1 MTTERQQRA
10 GQERPRARFRILV
23 VDDEPD
29 LEPLINQMFR
39 PNIRSGEYTFQF
51 AKDGEEALQLLNGQD
66 RFEMLITDIN
76 MPNMDGITL
85 LGHIGKTNPNIKSV
99 VVSAYGDMRNIRAAM
114 NQGAF
119 DFITKPVDLSD
130 LQITIERT
138 QAHVREWQEVNSSR
152 DQLKSIRSELQLAS
166 NMQQA
171 ILPTEFPKDDSYN
184 VYGSMLP
191 ARNVGGDFF
200 DVIRLDGDRLGLAV
214 ADVSDKGVQ
223 AAMFMMSSRTL
234 LKGAAI
240 GMDSPDLVLNEV
252 NTLLHADNKT
262 IMFVTVL
269 YAVYDP
275 GSGELIYANGGH
287 CSPMMVHA
295 DGSCTDLPQTGG
307 VVLGLAPQI
316 QYNQARTVLKPGDTV
331 IMYSDG
337 VSEARNPEGQ
347 DFGTEGIAQLFE
359 GRPPTGAR
367 EANEAV
373 LQALD
378 KFTKGTPQSDDIT
391 CLALHRSQNS
401 LGGQTI

>member
-1 MTTERQQRA
+1 MTTDRQEHPGA
-10 GQERPRARFRILV
+10 GTPKPGFRILV

-29 LEPLINQMFR
+29 LEPLIKQMFR

-51 AKDGEEALQLLNGQD
+51 AKDGEEALELLTGQGG
-66 RFEMLITDIN
+66 FEMLITDIN

-85 LGHIGKTNPNIKSV
+85 LGHTRRTDPSIRSV

-114 NQGAF
+114 NEGAF

-138 QAHVREWQEVNSSR
+138 QAHVKEWQEANSSKE
-152 DQLKSIRSELQLAS
+152 QLQSIRNELQMAS

-171 ILPTEFPKDDSYN
+171 ILPTQFPQNDNYD

-200 DVIRLDGDRLGLAV
+200 DIIHLDGERLGLAV

-240 GMDSPDLVLNEV
+240 GMHSPDLVLNEV
-252 NTLLHADNKT
+252 NNLLHADNKT

-275 GSGELIYANGGH
+275 RSGELIYANGGH

-316 QYNQARTVLKPGDTV
+316 EYNQASTILKPGDTV

-337 VSEARNPEGQ
+337 VSEATNSEGD
-347 DFGTEGIAQLFE
+347 DFGTEGIAGLFE

-367 EANEAV
+367 EANEAILEAV
-373 LQALD
+373 NI
-378 KFTKGTPQSDDIT
+378 FTRGAPQSDDIT
-391 CLALHRSQNS
+391 CLALHRSHNS
-401 LGGQTI
+401 LGGPTI